1 MKGGLPYLLR
11 YQTAKQ
17 KSQEPHADYAALT
30 VTVPQ
35 GGMSAHGLL
44 RTVAQ
49 ALTGWQATAF
59 PSHMILYKEH
69 RTYVHGQVI
78 WPA

>member
-1 MKGGLPYLLR
+1 MRETTNETTYSFDAQYLIHR
-11 YQTAKQ
+11 DA
-17 KSQEPHADYAALT
+17 

-35 GGMSAHGLL
+35 DGVSARELL
-44 RTVAQ
+44 PTVAR

-69 RTYVHGQVI
+69 RTYTHGEAI
-78 WPA
+78 WPD